1 MTGST
6 QKQAKEE
13 KTAVSKI
20 RQPQQKRSIEKKQ
33 KIIQACLELV
43 SQQGYHSITTADI
56 AKKAGV
62 STGIVYSYFKDKKDI
77 LLCGLSDYIL
87 QMQSPAIEFLAN
99 YQPDMD
105 TETVLNR
112 LIDAFIESHRIFD
125 KAHQELA
132 ALSSLDPDFTT
143 LFEDFEK
150 KLVSDCA
157 ALYTEHVK
165 PLPHLYEK
173 FHIVYHLIETY
184 CHELTLYPRQ
194 EVDYYVMRRET
205 ISCIKHLL
213 DI

>member
-1 MTGST
+1 MTERMKNTGST
-6 QKQAKEE
+6 PKVQS
-13 KTAVSKI
+13 SKI
-20 RQPQQKRSIEKKQ
+20 RQPQQKRSIEKKR

-43 SQQGYHSITTADI
+43 TQQGYHSITTADI

-77 LLCGLSDYIL
+77 LLCGLSDYIM
-87 QMQSPAIEFLAN
+87 QMQSPATEFLAN

-112 LIDAFIESHRIFD
+112 LIDAFIESHKLFD

-165 PLPHLYEK
+165 PLSHLYEK

-184 CHELTLYPRQ
+184 CHELTLYPRP
-194 EVDYYVMRRET
+194 EVDYSIMRKET

-213 DI
+213 EI